1 MAKEYEKNWEG
12 VELMITKEQK
22 IIFRKME
29 DILYSYNKYINK
41 IKKDLEYFNNPV
53 LLKSYNVEKISGSGF
68 MEVKSDMERIEEL
81 KVRISN
87 DISRHEEILFRID
100 SALDM
105 IKNHK
110 DYSIIDMKYLNNMS
124 YEDISEKLGVSLKT
138 VYGMRN
144 RILGALEIHFK
155 LQRLIEF

>member
-1 MAKEYEKNWEG
+1 
-12 VELMITKEQK
+12 
-22 IIFRKME
+22 ME

-41 IKKDLEYFNNPV
+41 IKKDLEYFNNPI
-53 LLKSYNVEKISGSGF
+53 LLKNYKVEKISGSGF
-68 MEVKSDMERIEEL
+68 TEVKSDMERIEEL
-81 KVRISN
+81 KVRLSN

-100 SALDM
+100 GALDM
-105 IKNHK
+105 VKDHK

-124 YEDISEKLGVSLKT
+124 YQDISEKLGVSLKT

>member
-1 MAKEYEKNWEG
+1 
-12 VELMITKEQK
+12 MITKEQK

-29 DILYSYNKYINK
+29 DILYSYNKYTNK

-105 IKNHK
+105 VKDHK

>member
-1 MAKEYEKNWEG
+1 MA
-12 VELMITKEQK
+12 TQEQK

-29 DILYSYNKYINK
+29 EILYSYNKYINK

-53 LLKSYNVEKISGSGF
+53 LLKSYSLDKIPGSNF
-68 MEVKSDMERIEEL
+68 TEVKSDMERIEEL

-105 IKNHK
+105 VKDHK
-110 DYSIIDMKYLNNMS
+110 DYSIVDMKYLNNMS

>member
-1 MAKEYEKNWEG
+1 MA
-12 VELMITKEQK
+12 TKEQK

-29 DILYSYNKYINK
+29 DILYSYNKYVNK
-41 IKKDLEYFNNPV
+41 IKKDLEYFNNPI
-53 LLKSYNVEKISGSGF
+53 LLKSYNIEKISGSGF

-105 IKNHK
+105 IKDHK
-110 DYSIIDMKYLNNMS
+110 DYSIVDMKYLNNMS

>member
-1 MAKEYEKNWEG
+1 MA
-12 VELMITKEQK
+12 TQEQK

-41 IKKDLEYFNNPV
+41 IKKDLEYFNNPI
-53 LLKSYNVEKISGSGF
+53 LLKSYNVEKISGTGF
-68 MEVKSDMERIEEL
+68 MEVKSDIERIEEL

-105 IKNHK
+105 VKNHK

>member
-1 MAKEYEKNWEG
+1 MA
-12 VELMITKEQK
+12 TQEQK

-29 DILYSYNKYINK
+29 EILYSYNKYINK

-53 LLKSYNVEKISGSGF
+53 LLKSYSLDKIPGSNF
-68 MEVKSDMERIEEL
+68 TEVKSDMERIEEL

-87 DISRHEEILFRID
+87 DIGRHEEILFRID

-105 IKNHK
+105 VKDHK
-110 DYSIIDMKYLNNMS
+110 DYSIVDMKYLNNMS

>member
-1 MAKEYEKNWEG
+1 MA
-12 VELMITKEQK
+12 TKEQK

-29 DILYSYNKYINK
+29 EILYSYNKYINK
-41 IKKDLEYFNNPV
+41 IKKDLEYFNNPI
-53 LLKSYNVEKISGSGF
+53 LLKSYNIEKISVSGF

-105 IKNHK
+105 IKDHK
-110 DYSIIDMKYLNNMS
+110 DYSIVDMKYLNNMS

>member
-1 MAKEYEKNWEG
+1 
-12 VELMITKEQK
+12 MITKEQK

-53 LLKSYNVEKISGSGF
+53 LLKSYKLEVMSGCGF
-68 MEVKSDMERIEEL
+68 TEVKSDMERIEEL

-105 IKNHK
+105 VKDHK

>member
-1 MAKEYEKNWEG
+1 MA
-12 VELMITKEQK
+12 TQEQK

-100 SALDM
+100 SALGMVKD
-105 IKNHK
+105 HR

>member
-1 MAKEYEKNWEG
+1 MA
-12 VELMITKEQK
+12 TQEQK

-41 IKKDLEYFNNPV
+41 IKKDLEYFNNPI
-53 LLKSYNVEKISGSGF
+53 LLKNYNIEKISGTGF
-68 MEVKSDMERIEEL
+68 MEVKSDIERIEEL

-105 IKNHK
+105 VKDHK

-155 LQRLIEF
+155 LHRLIEF

>member
-1 MAKEYEKNWEG
+1 MA
-12 VELMITKEQK
+12 TQEQK

-105 IKNHK
+105 VKDHK

-138 VYGMRN
+138 VYGKRN

>member
-1 MAKEYEKNWEG
+1 
-12 VELMITKEQK
+12 MITKEQK

>member
-1 MAKEYEKNWEG
+1 
-12 VELMITKEQK
+12 
-22 IIFRKME
+22 ME

-68 MEVKSDMERIEEL
+68 MEVKSDMESIEEL

-105 IKNHK
+105 IKDHK
-110 DYSIIDMKYLNNMS
+110 DYSIVDMKYLNNMS

>member
-1 MAKEYEKNWEG
+1 MA
-12 VELMITKEQK
+12 TQEQK
-22 IIFRKME
+22 MIFRKME

-105 IKNHK
+105 VKDHK
-110 DYSIIDMKYLNNMS
+110 DYSIVDMKYLNNMS

>member
-1 MAKEYEKNWEG
+1 MA
-12 VELMITKEQK
+12 TQEQK

-29 DILYSYNKYINK
+29 DILYSYNKYVNK

-53 LLKSYNVEKISGSGF
+53 LLKSYNIEKISGSGF
-68 MEVKSDMERIEEL
+68 LEVKSDMERIEEL

-105 IKNHK
+105 VKDHK
-110 DYSIIDMKYLNNMS
+110 DYSIVDMKYLNNMS

>member
-1 MAKEYEKNWEG
+1 MA
-12 VELMITKEQK
+12 TQEQK

-68 MEVKSDMERIEEL
+68 MEVKSDIERIEEL

-105 IKNHK
+105 VKNHK

>member
-1 MAKEYEKNWEG
+1 MA
-12 VELMITKEQK
+12 TQEQK

-41 IKKDLEYFNNPV
+41 IKKDLEYFNNPI
-53 LLKSYNVEKISGSGF
+53 LLKNYKVEKISGSGF

-81 KVRISN
+81 KVRLSN

-105 IKNHK
+105 VK
-110 DYSIIDMKYLNNMS
+110 DHRDYNIIGMKYFNNMS

-144 RILGALEIHFK
+144 RILEALEIHFK

>member
-1 MAKEYEKNWEG
+1 
-12 VELMITKEQK
+12 
-22 IIFRKME
+22 ME
-29 DILYSYNKYINK
+29 DILYSYNKYVNK

-53 LLKSYNVEKISGSGF
+53 LLKSYNIEKISGSGF
-68 MEVKSDMERIEEL
+68 LEVKSDMERIEEL

-105 IKNHK
+105 VKDHK
-110 DYSIIDMKYLNNMS
+110 DYSIVDMKYLNNMS

>member
-1 MAKEYEKNWEG
+1 MA
-12 VELMITKEQK
+12 TQEQK
-22 IIFRKME
+22 MIFRKME

-68 MEVKSDMERIEEL
+68 MEIKSDMERIEEL

-105 IKNHK
+105 VKDHK
-110 DYSIIDMKYLNNMS
+110 DYSIIDMKYLNHMS

>member
-1 MAKEYEKNWEG
+1 MA
-12 VELMITKEQK
+12 TQEQK

-105 IKNHK
+105 IKDHK
-110 DYSIIDMKYLNNMS
+110 DYSIVDMKYLNNMS
-124 YEDISEKLGVSLKT
+124 YEDLSEKLGVSLKT

>member
-1 MAKEYEKNWEG
+1 MA
-12 VELMITKEQK
+12 TQEQK

-41 IKKDLEYFNNPV
+41 IKKDLEYFNNTI
-53 LLKSYNVEKISGSGF
+53 LLKSYNIEKISGSGF

-105 IKNHK
+105 IKDHK
-110 DYSIIDMKYLNNMS
+110 DYSIVDMKYLNNMS

>member
-1 MAKEYEKNWEG
+1 MA
-12 VELMITKEQK
+12 TQEQK

-29 DILYSYNKYINK
+29 DILYSYNKYVNK
-41 IKKDLEYFNNPV
+41 IKKDLEYFNNPI
-53 LLKSYNVEKISGSGF
+53 LLKSYNIEKISGSGF

-105 IKNHK
+105 IKDHK
-110 DYSIIDMKYLNNMS
+110 DYSIVDMKYLNNMS

-155 LQRLIEF
+155 TQRLIEF

>member
-1 MAKEYEKNWEG
+1 MA
-12 VELMITKEQK
+12 TQEQK

-41 IKKDLEYFNNPV
+41 IKKDLEYFNNPI
-53 LLKSYNVEKISGSGF
+53 LLKSYNIEKISGSGF

-105 IKNHK
+105 IKDHK
-110 DYSIIDMKYLNNMS
+110 DYSIVDMKYLNNMS

-144 RILGALEIHFK
+144 RILEALEIHFK

>member
-1 MAKEYEKNWEG
+1 MA
-12 VELMITKEQK
+12 TKEQK

-53 LLKSYNVEKISGSGF
+53 LLKSYNIEKISGTGF

-105 IKNHK
+105 VKDHK

>member
-1 MAKEYEKNWEG
+1 M
-12 VELMITKEQK
+12 
-22 IIFRKME
+22 IFRKME

-68 MEVKSDMERIEEL
+68 MEIKSDMERIEEL

-105 IKNHK
+105 VKDHK

>member
-1 MAKEYEKNWEG
+1 MA
-12 VELMITKEQK
+12 TQEQK

-29 DILYSYNKYINK
+29 DILYSYNKYVNK
-41 IKKDLEYFNNPV
+41 IKKDLEYFNNPI
-53 LLKSYNVEKISGSGF
+53 LLKSYNIEKISGSGF

-105 IKNHK
+105 IKDHK
-110 DYSIIDMKYLNNMS
+110 DYSIVDMKYLNNMS

>member
-1 MAKEYEKNWEG
+1 MA
-12 VELMITKEQK
+12 TQEQK
-22 IIFRKME
+22 MIFRKME

-105 IKNHK
+105 VKDHR

-124 YEDISEKLGVSLKT
+124 YEDMSEKLGVSLKT

>member
-1 MAKEYEKNWEG
+1 MA
-12 VELMITKEQK
+12 TKEQK

-29 DILYSYNKYINK
+29 EILYSYNKYINK
-41 IKKDLEYFNNPV
+41 IKKDLEYFNNPI

-105 IKNHK
+105 VKDHK

>member
-1 MAKEYEKNWEG
+1 MA
-12 VELMITKEQK
+12 TQEQK
-22 IIFRKME
+22 MIFRKME

-53 LLKSYNVEKISGSGF
+53 LLKSYNIEKISGSGF
-68 MEVKSDMERIEEL
+68 LEVKSDMERIEEL

-105 IKNHK
+105 VKDHK
-110 DYSIIDMKYLNNMS
+110 DYSIVDMKYLNNMS

>member
-1 MAKEYEKNWEG
+1 MA
-12 VELMITKEQK
+12 TQEQK

-41 IKKDLEYFNNPV
+41 IKKDLEYFNNPI

-105 IKNHK
+105 VKDHK